1 MIYLVAVCLI
11 LYDFLFHCIGQYFS
25 TNFKA
30 VANLNVL
37 KKLWH
42 PRAAGKVEYS
52 TLSHVLTFTSRQDWS
67 NEKNIA
73 REKIGRAVMNAAEN
87 SFACLKRSFK
97 SATSCFQFYFLRR
110 CYMTYFSDLSLCM
123 EQKLSEKEYKHL
135 DSFIFFIPTCC
146 CRPTK
151 NVHICWR
158 LQLQRSRAKMSIMI
172 QYSKVNSDIPNPVF
186 MLEKLTKPFVSIV
199 LALV

>member
-123 EQKLSEKEYKHL
+123 EQKLSLKRSTNIRIPSHFLFQLVAADQRRMSTSVRGCNCK
-135 DSFIFFIPTCC
+135 DSGPKCPSWFNIPRSTQIFPTLSSC
-146 CRPTK
+146 
-151 NVHICWR
+151 
-158 LQLQRSRAKMSIMI
+158 
-172 QYSKVNSDIPNPVF
+172 
-186 MLEKLTKPFVSIV
+186 
-199 LALV
+199 